1 MARKINDPNIRQALL
16 RRVSAD
22 YDERQAEAAEQ
33 RQAAAQTPLVRGVP
47 GLSDRT
53 TIWRMQDLVRQNKQD
68 PAANALARFA
78 HLPGAEISANRGGN
92 ITLPPRT
99 ELVQR
104 GDTSFVIPTYDY
116 AASPFSFRNIS
127 AFVQRN
133 SVFGRN
139 LAADLWTARME
150 AERDKLEAQKDM
162 DPVEKAQDNMRRMEE
177 YHKNVGKLGT
187 DLVRG
192 FVEQVGL
199 SAGELGVDVASGIAG
214 RELPNARKT
223 LEDLKSGS
231 LIAQNGGSVTY
242 QDMRRDAEAKLEADG
257 FRLTSYDEGILT
269 LGVLGLAVTDLIPG
283 PRGARTALTQT
294 VKNVAKTSTP
304 DIIRQQV
311 QRNLKFDITDAGLTA
326 VRASDD
332 PVFIA
337 QVLQAEKKLA
347 DLRKIPVERRTQA
360 DVMRAT
366 QAEFDIRQ
374 SYLSETPT
382 YRRATEF
389 PSTSRQVVS
398 ELEVKGKYPEWLSPD
413 LRKRRSV
420 DSALNAWNRGVRP
433 TRGRAV
439 QIFDAIER
447 QVLDRMDLSK
457 DPEYLKVARYTD
469 EARRL
474 EQMVIENR
482 ARFKDNPEDY
492 DWIMNNRRV
501 SVAPDYERQF
511 GKYEFG
517 DTTDPAALKV
527 YDNEMAKI
535 MRENGWTIDET
546 GVWADDI
553 SAFNRNLVTTTDGLA
568 VQNAAALIANP
579 QIPLVAKG
587 SAYQVWRRG
596 MDERLNGL
604 TRTFLDQH
612 IDVTRFETQT
622 LGRQADNPY
631 AQARGEGITL
641 SEALVTREARIARM
655 RREIEDAGKKLQEE
669 AIIVSQKHGME
680 TLQFNR
686 YVGDYLHALHAPET
700 NLRHGE
706 GAAEGANELLLAE
719 ARKYK
724 SAEEF
729 VERVVPKSLE
739 SKFTAFRTANK
750 DLRRAQRQGADEIG
764 DVQEAFKQAEVE
776 FHAALE
782 GAEITAEQA
791 DFLNKASRQT
801 STEVEL
807 GAKELAPVFI
817 DTSASKS
824 QLTDIWEKAQKA
836 GPANAAGMTN
846 AQAKSILE
854 GIKNHPAG
862 NDIIKHAQKLRE
874 FLGDP
879 ARDLF
884 EAGYI
889 TRAQYDEIS
898 AAYQNYVPLY
908 RAKEGVSPSD
918 FVADSFALRPLR
930 ERVGSELD
938 VKDIQ
943 KNIMDLKRSVQD
955 TLIQHDI
962 DRRLMRLVDEHTAKG
977 MGMVERVKPK
987 FNEDPTLFRQQPDV
1001 YSFYTNGEYK
1011 YFRFKNPAVALAM
1024 KGAFSGAEKEGFMR
1038 LLTIP
1043 LSWSRGTAR
1052 FIGQAATS
1060 YNLTFGVGNMF
1071 RDMGEAYYY
1080 LRSEG
1085 QISPI
1090 GQAQFLRDQLS
1101 ANKDAWDYVRGLD
1114 TPGAKLYKDMV
1125 EHGGM
1130 SGSITNVIAPN
1141 LGQGDFDKLYER
1153 LRRGQG
1159 INKGQQVMQTIGRNV
1174 KAWNDVWEGTTRLN
1188 IYKRAI
1194 KDGHSPERAGVMA
1207 KQATLNF
1214 DRKGQATSVMS
1225 SLWVFVNAGAQGND
1239 RLARIMR
1246 NPRIAAELFL
1256 TYGAAEMALNAWN
1269 DSVDPDWRKRL
1280 SDYERNGKW
1289 TMVFKN
1295 PTGEGFT
1302 HLSIPVPI
1310 PFTPIKA
1317 LFSAGTDV
1325 KRGDIDGE
1333 QFAGRM
1339 KDAVLGAIDPIG
1351 GVSQGWQGLAPTGMK
1366 PFADVA
1372 TNTAWHGG
1380 PIWNQYE
1387 DEELPNYTRA
1397 FDSMDDRA
1405 SSALIKDLATQ
1416 AYLRTEDWIITIDLN
1431 PASVEYVMKQFGA
1444 GVYSD
1449 VVGTMDY
1456 VSALMNEEQPLRSQE
1471 LPVTRRF
1478 YRGFTEEQSEEA
1490 VRQADLRQDRRE
1502 TGKEAKEFRAERDR
1516 TLTSLRKIKDVDERV
1531 AVLDTLEVENPRL
1544 YDAVAAEL
1552 EKKLLKGKYPKRV
1565 LDLRGLEVANGQ
1577 RAREMNRTLNRL
1589 KTPEERLEYLNQA
1602 EEAGYLSDTVR
1613 RQLGELRQGN

>member
-22 YDERQAEAAEQ
+22 YDERQAEAAERARRAPTTQ
-33 RQAAAQTPLVRGVP
+33 DLRLVQTRFGRRVIP
-47 GLSDRT
+47 GLNDPA
-53 TIWRMQDLVRQNKQD
+53 TIWRMQDLVRQKKQD
-68 PAANALARFA
+68 PAANTPDRFA
-78 HLPGAEISANRGGN
+78 HLPKAEISANRGGYLK
-92 ITLPPRT
+92 LPPMT
-99 ELVQR
+99 ELVKH
-104 GDTSFVIPTYDY
+104 GDTSFAIPTYDY
-116 AASPFSFRNIS
+116 ASSPFSFRNIS

-139 LAADLWTARME
+139 MAADLWTARME

-162 DPVEKAQDNMRRMEE
+162 NGVERIQDDWRRQEE
-177 YHKNVGKLGT
+177 YIKNVRKLGI

-199 SAGELGVDVASGIAG
+199 SAGELGVDYASVIAG

-223 LEDLKSGS
+223 LEDLKSSS

-242 QDMRRDAEAKLEADG
+242 QDMRRDAKAKLEADG

-269 LGVLGLAVTDLIPG
+269 LGVLGLAVTDLWPG
-283 PRGARTALTQT
+283 GRGVRSLQHT
-294 VKNVAKTSTP
+294 AKTLAKAEAP
-304 DIIRQQV
+304 DLIRQQV
-311 QRNLKFDITDAGLTA
+311 QRNLRFDITDAGLTA
-326 VRASDD
+326 IRASDD

-337 QVLQAEKKLA
+337 QVLQAEKRLA

-413 LRKRRSV
+413 LRKRRAV

-474 EQMVIENR
+474 GDMVIENR

-553 SAFNRNLVTTTDGLA
+553 SAFNRDLITTTDGLA

-579 QIPLVAKG
+579 QVPLVAKG

-655 RREIEDAGKKLQEE
+655 RREIEDAGKQLQEE

-686 YVGDYLHALHAPET
+686 YVGDYLHARHAPET

-706 GAAEGANELLLAE
+706 GAA
-719 ARKYK
+719 
-724 SAEEF
+724 
-729 VERVVPKSLE
+729 
-739 SKFTAFRTANK
+739 
-750 DLRRAQRQGADEIG
+750 
-764 DVQEAFKQAEVE
+764 
-776 FHAALE
+776 
-782 GAEITAEQA
+782 
-791 DFLNKASRQT
+791 
-801 STEVEL
+801 
-807 GAKELAPVFI
+807 
-817 DTSASKS
+817 
-824 QLTDIWEKAQKA
+824 
-836 GPANAAGMTN
+836 GMTD

-908 RAKEGVSPSD
+908 RAQEGVSPSD

-943 KNIMDLKRSVQD
+943 KNIMDLKRAVQD

-977 MGMVERVKPK
+977 MGMVEKVKPK
-987 FNEDPTLFRQQPDV
+987 FDEDPTLFRQQPDV

-1130 SGSITNVIAPN
+1130 SGSMTNVIAPN
-1141 LGQGDFDKLYER
+1141 LGRGDFDKLYER

-1159 INKGQQVMQTIGRNV
+1159 INKGQQVMQTVGHYV

-1246 NPRIAAELFL
+1246 NPRIAGELFL

-1310 PFTPIKA
+1310 PFVPIKTF
-1317 LFSAGTDV
+1317 FSAGTDV
-1325 KRGDIDGE
+1325 TRGDIDGE

-1351 GVSQGWQGLAPTGMK
+1351 GVSQGWQGLAPSGMK

-1380 PIWNQYE
+1380 PIWNQYADE
-1387 DEELPNYTRA
+1387 DLPKYTRA

-1405 SSALIKDLATQ
+1405 SSSLIKDLATQ
-1416 AYLRTEDWIITIDLN
+1416 AYLRTEDWIIPIDLN

-1449 VVGTMDY
+1449 IVGTIDY
-1456 VSALMNEEQPLRSQE
+1456 VSALMNEEEPLRSQE
-1471 LPVTRRF
+1471 LPVARRF

-1502 TGKEAKEFRAERDR
+1502 TGKEEKKLRAERDR
-1516 TLTSLRKIKDVDERV
+1516 TITSLRKIKDIDERV

-1544 YDAVAAEL
+1544 YDAVAREL
-1552 EKKLLKGKYPKRV
+1552 EKDLLKGKYPKRI
-1565 LDLRGLEVANGQ
+1565 LDLHGLGVANGQ

-1589 KTPEERLEYLNQA
+1589 KTPEERLEYLDQA